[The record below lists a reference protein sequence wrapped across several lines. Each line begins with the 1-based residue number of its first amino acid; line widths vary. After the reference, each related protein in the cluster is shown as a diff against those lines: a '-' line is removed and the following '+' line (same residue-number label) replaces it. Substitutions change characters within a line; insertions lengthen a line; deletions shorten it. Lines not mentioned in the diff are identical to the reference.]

1 MGVRAGIMIPSASQ
15 ISHVVV
21 TPLRACTIR
30 LTIRFCPSVSQ
41 FVSQVKN
48 FEIST
53 FTKMAS
59 SSQDIDAFHVS
70 NALIE
75 LCAE

>member
-1 MGVRAGIMIPSASQ
+1 MGVRAGIMIPSNQSCRSYSIACMHNEVNNQVLSLRQ
-15 ISHVVV
+15 SVVG
-21 TPLRACTIR
+21 
-30 LTIRFCPSVSQ
+30 
-41 FVSQVKN
+41 QVKN

-53 FTKMAS
+53 FTKIAS